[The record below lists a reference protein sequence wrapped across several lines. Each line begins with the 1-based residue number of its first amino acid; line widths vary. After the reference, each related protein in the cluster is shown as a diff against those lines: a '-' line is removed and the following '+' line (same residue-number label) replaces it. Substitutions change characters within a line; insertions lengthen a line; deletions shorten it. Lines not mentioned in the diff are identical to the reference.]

1 MNSLLKNL
9 FISFIGIFLLISIL
23 LLVILWNFS
32 NNIPDYKFLKNYKPP
47 VSSKVYAGDGN
58 LVADF
63 SKEKRIF
70 VPYRSIP
77 KNVINAFLSAEDKN
91 FFSHPGVDA
100 KGVLRATINNFKNIM
115 TSKRLEGAST
125 ITQQVAK
132 NFLLTNEV
140 SLNRKL
146 KEAILAFRIER
157 ALTKE
162 RILEL
167 YLNQIY
173 LGSGAYGVAAASL
186 EYFDKSIK
194 ELDYAE
200 AALLALDDAGLDIG
214 NMEAFYCGNLG
225 QANAMVGQRILQ
237 EIGQTGIPVVN
248 CSNACATGATAFRE
262 AWTSIKAGLYD
273 VVLAVGVEQMGTGL
287 LGGAGGGVGIPKEG
301 LLGSGTMPAVFAEA
315 GMEHARQYGTTF
327 EQFAKISVKN
337 HHHSTMNPK
346 ARYQIE
352 TPLDE
357 VMNAEMISYPNTKLM
372 CSVNVDGAAAAVL
385 VSEKKAK
392 ELGMQRAVRI
402 KASVMTSDPYQERD
416 LVMPDVNSCTRKA
429 AAEAYEMAGLNSED
443 IDLVELHDCFATAEM
458 LHYENLGLC
467 GDGEAGRLIDEGEV
481 ELGGRIPV
489 NVSGGLLSKGHP
501 LGATGIANIYEVCT
515 HLRGEA
521 GARQVEN
528 AKIGMT
534 HVIGLGSACGIHI
547 LEKV

>member
-1 MNSLLKNL
+1 MS
-9 FISFIGIFLLISIL
+9 
-23 LLVILWNFS
+23 
-32 NNIPDYKFLKNYKPP
+32 D
-47 VSSKVYAGDGN
+47 VYV
-58 LVADF
+58 L
-63 SKEKRIF
+63 
-70 VPYRSIP
+70 
-77 KNVINAFLSAEDKN
+77 
-91 FFSHPGVDA
+91 GVDMI
-100 KGVLRATINNFKNIM
+100 KFGRFPDRTVPD
-115 TSKRLEGAST
+115 
-125 ITQQVAK
+125 
-132 NFLLTNEV
+132 
-140 SLNRKL
+140 
-146 KEAILAFRIER
+146 
-157 ALTKE
+157 
-162 RILEL
+162 
-167 YLNQIY
+167 
-173 LGSGAYGVAAASL
+173 LG
-186 EYFDKSIK
+186 
-194 ELDYAE
+194 AE
-200 AALLALDDAGLDIG
+200 AALLALDDAGLTIDK
-214 NMEAFYCGNLG
+214 MEAFYCGNLG

-287 LGGAGGGVGIPKEG
+287 LGGSGGGSGIPKEG

-315 GMEHARQYGTTF
+315 GMEHSRQYGTTF

-392 ELGMQRAVRI
+392 ELGMGRSVRV
-402 KASVMTSDPYQERD
+402 KASVLTSDPYQERD

-429 AAEAYEMAGLNSED
+429 AKEAYEMAGLGAED

-467 GDGEAGRLIDEGEV
+467 KDGEAGKLIDEGEV
-481 ELGGRIPV
+481 ELGGRVPV

-521 GARQVEN
+521 GKRQVEG
-528 AKIGMT
+528 AKVGLT

-547 LEKV
+547 LEKA

>member
-1 MNSLLKNL
+1 MS
-9 FISFIGIFLLISIL
+9 
-23 LLVILWNFS
+23 
-32 NNIPDYKFLKNYKPP
+32 D
-47 VSSKVYAGDGN
+47 VYV
-58 LVADF
+58 L
-63 SKEKRIF
+63 
-70 VPYRSIP
+70 
-77 KNVINAFLSAEDKN
+77 
-91 FFSHPGVDA
+91 GVDMI
-100 KGVLRATINNFKNIM
+100 KFGRFP
-115 TSKRLEGAST
+115 
-125 ITQQVAK
+125 
-132 NFLLTNEV
+132 
-140 SLNRKL
+140 
-146 KEAILAFRIER
+146 ER
-157 ALTKE
+157 TVPD
-162 RILEL
+162 
-167 YLNQIY
+167 
-173 LGSGAYGVAAASL
+173 LG
-186 EYFDKSIK
+186 
-194 ELDYAE
+194 AE
-200 AALLALDDAGLDIG
+200 AALLALDDAGLNIG

-287 LGGAGGGVGIPKEG
+287 LGGAGGGTGIPKEG

-352 TPLDE
+352 TPLEE

-392 ELGMQRAVRI
+392 ELGMGRAVRI
-402 KASVMTSDPYQERD
+402 KASIMTSDPYQERD

-429 AAEAYEMAGLNSED
+429 AKEAYEMAGLDSND

-467 GDGEAGRLIDEGEV
+467 KDGEAGKMIDEGHV
-481 ELGGRIPV
+481 ELGGKVPV

-521 GARQVEN
+521 GGRQVEG
-528 AKIGMT
+528 ARLGMT
-534 HVIGLGSACGIHI
+534 HVIGLGTACGIHI